1 MPEHIHLILT
11 RLVDRQRQQVC
22 TLPEILDAI
31 KVASPHMISKSRA
44 SRGSLWQ
51 DESFDH
57 VLRSSESLEAKIQYL
72 VENPVRRGLVRNCSV
87 CAWLWRWRLAS

>member
-44 SRGSLWQ
+44 SRGSLWR

-72 VENPVRRGLVRNCSV
+72 VENPVRRGLVRNCSEY
-87 CAWLWRWRLAS
+87 AWLWRWRLAS